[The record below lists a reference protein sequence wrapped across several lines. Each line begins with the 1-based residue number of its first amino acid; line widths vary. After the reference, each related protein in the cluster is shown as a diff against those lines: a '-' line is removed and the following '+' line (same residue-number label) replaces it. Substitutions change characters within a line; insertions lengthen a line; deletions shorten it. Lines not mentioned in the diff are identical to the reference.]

1 MHRQDLDYFFKSQYF
16 KCHYK
21 NYVKWIINI
30 YLFVYSF
37 AVIAP
42 SCAVEA
48 AVYSEKYQQPPL
60 HTTFLSPNNWQALLG
75 DTVEHLASKQSDVSW
90 PRMELEEQNCFT
102 FITLREQDSRKDAN
116 YALPLCHG

>member
-48 AVYSEKYQQPPL
+48 AVYSEKYQQTPPA
-60 HTTFLSPNNWQALLG
+60 HYLLI
-75 DTVEHLASKQSDVSW
+75 TKQLTGAVGWHSGAFS
-90 PRMELEEQNCFT
+90 
-102 FITLREQDSRKDAN
+102 I
-116 YALPLCHG
+116 